1 MKMKKYSIAAIVLTA
16 AMTLSLSGCGNGA
29 DYGKYSSAYKKVT
42 ANGGMEA
49 KFSVSLKM
57 DGETSNSTGTFK
69 LDTSDGNNVLYYEMT
84 VDGNK
89 VTQFS
94 DGEYLYTESDGH
106 KTKYALNSKPSASS
120 DKPEAQAKDSG
131 SEFNTEN
138 FLSDFSGFLE
148 AGKIKEMGLLSPIE
162 QAAVS
167 SIKSETSGGKT
178 VYTLGFSESLVKKY
192 LNIMIENQT
201 SKSGSDALQ
210 IDELKD
216 FKYTAEEKNGIITGT
231 TYSGVLK
238 VKVPASLMSSGNAA
252 EYDMTLSI
260 DIDFVNPGEAVS
272 ISLPSTDGYEQ
283 VS

>member
-1 MKMKKYSIAAIVLTA
+1 MKKNFIASIILTA
-16 AMTLSLSGCGNGA
+16 AVALSLSGCGNSA

-49 KFSVSLKM
+49 KFTVNLKM
-57 DGETSNSTGTFK
+57 DGETSDSTGTFK
-69 LDTSDGNNVLYYEMT
+69 LDTSDGNNILYYEMT

-89 VTQFS
+89 ITQFS
-94 DGEYLYTESDGH
+94 DGEYLYTENDGH

-138 FLSDFSGFLE
+138 FLNDFSGFLE
-148 AGKIKEMGLLSPIE
+148 AGKIKELGLLSPIE

-216 FKYTAEEKNGIITGT
+216 FTYTAEEKDGIITGT
-231 TYSGVLK
+231 NYSGVLK

-272 ISLPSTDGYEQ
+272 ISIPSTDGYDQ
-283 VS
+283 VN